1 MSLMI
6 GSRIGIAVTTGGK
19 IGPMKLGLI
28 FPKASAQG
36 SPILRQSLT

>member
-1 MSLMI
+1 MSSMI

-19 IGPMKLGLI
+19 MDPVKLGLI
-28 FPKASAQG
+28 FPKVSAPG